1 MSPQDLP
8 HCLELP
14 ALKSRCNVRDRIGGF
29 FMGGALFDRGEHE
42 AQTATNR
49 QSGVE
54 GVWWR
59 EIECA
64 SSKHP
69 VMLPKQGRG

>member
-1 MSPQDLP
+1 
-8 HCLELP
+8 
-14 ALKSRCNVRDRIGGF
+14 
-29 FMGGALFDRGEHE
+29 MGGALFDRGEHE